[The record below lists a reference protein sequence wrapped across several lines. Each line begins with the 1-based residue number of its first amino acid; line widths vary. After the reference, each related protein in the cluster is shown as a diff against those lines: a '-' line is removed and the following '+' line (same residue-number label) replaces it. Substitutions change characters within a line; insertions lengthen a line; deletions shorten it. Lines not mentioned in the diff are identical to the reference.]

1 MDRGLPRPP
10 RRTYLDAHLS
20 SLCTALLWKLGG
32 IMTSHRSRVFFC
44 ILFHFFFLH
53 KKETQPKEP
62 HGSSVAG
69 GPSWLRGPGEEAAA
83 ETPQHSTLSVQSDPQ
98 EGGKKPKKTIFAH

>member
-32 IMTSHRSRVFFC
+32 IMTSHRSRVFFVFYF
-44 ILFHFFFLH
+44 IFFFFT
-53 KKETQPKEP
+53 KKKLNPRNPT
-62 HGSSVAG
+62 G
-69 GPSWLRGPGEEAAA
+69 AAW
-83 ETPQHSTLSVQSDPQ
+83 Q
-98 EGGKKPKKTIFAH
+98 EGPAGSEAPERRQQQRPPSTRRCQCRATLRRGEKNQKKPIFAH